1 MGEPVP
7 ARIVFMGTPRFAEV
21 ILSGLMGKGYKPL
34 SIFTREDKTGGRG
47 HRELVSPVKA
57 LAIAN
62 GIEVIQPKKLR
73 DPAIADH
80 LKNLQ
85 TDFIVVAAYGKI
97 LPKEVLEIPKYCCL
111 NVHASLLPRW
121 RGASPI
127 QHAILAGDQATGVT
141 IMKMD
146 EGLDTGP
153 VFLRSEDIPV
163 ERSDN
168 SGTLTGKLATAG
180 AALITEAI
188 ERIVREGIE
197 PSPQDD
203 SLATFAPRI
212 KKEDGL
218 ISFEKS
224 AGEIELMVR
233 AFDPWPRAHFF
244 VEGERINV
252 IEAEPGPETA
262 GKEPGEVLPSVKLL
276 VATGGSSS
284 IYLNRVQREGK
295 KPLPSE
301 EFLRGFR
308 IGPGRRI

>member
-47 HRELVSPVKA
+47 HRDLVSPVKA

-127 QHAILAGDQATGVT
+127 QHAILAGDKATGVT
-141 IMKMD
+141 IMKME

-153 VFLRSEDIPV
+153 VFLRSEDIPI
-163 ERSDN
+163 ERADN
-168 SGTLTGKLATAG
+168 SETLTEKLAAAG

-218 ISFEKS
+218 ISFGKS
-224 AGEIELMVR
+224 AREINLLVR
-233 AFDPWPRAHFF
+233 AYDPWPKAHFF
-244 VEGERINV
+244 IDGERINV
-252 IEAEPGPETA
+252 LQADPGPEA
-262 GKEPGEVLPSVKLL
+262 PGKEPGEVLPSVKLL
-276 VATGGSSS
+276 VAAGGSSS

-308 IGPGRRI
+308 IEPGRRI

>member
-7 ARIVFMGTPRFAEV
+7 AGIVFMGTPRFAEV

-34 SIFTREDKTGGRG
+34 SLFTREDKTGGRG
-47 HRELVSPVKA
+47 HRQLISPVKA
-57 LAIAN
+57 IALEN
-62 GIEVIQPKKLR
+62 GIEVLQPKKLK
-73 DPAIADH
+73 DPGITDH
-80 LKNLQ
+80 LRALAPA
-85 TDFIVVAAYGKI
+85 FIVVAAYGKI
-97 LPKEVLEIPKYCCL
+97 LPGEILEIPKYCCL

-127 QHAILAGDQATGVT
+127 QHAILAGDEATGVT
-141 IMKMD
+141 IMKME

-153 VFLRSEDIPV
+153 IYLRSDKIPI
-163 ERSDN
+163 ERNDN
-168 SGTLTGKLATAG
+168 SGTLTEKLAAAG

-188 ERIVREGIE
+188 ERVVREGME

-224 AGEIELMVR
+224 AKEIELMVR

-244 VEGERINV
+244 IEGERINV
-252 IEAEPGPETA
+252 IKAEAGPETV
-262 GKEPGEVLPSVKLL
+262 GKEPGEVLPSRKLL
-276 VATGGSSS
+276 VAAGASSS
-284 IYLNRVQREGK
+284 VSLEIVQREGK
-295 KPLPSE
+295 KPLSSE
-301 EFLRGFR
+301 EFLRGFK
-308 IGPGRRI
+308 IEPGRRI